1 VADLTAQTSTRELR
15 TRSGLAWVAQR
26 LASFRPDDPMTDN
39 AREQA
44 ARRYALDTYSDDH
57 VANAVMWDLR
67 EALPPVLQT
76 DTRAEY
82 AARVR
87 LVVQGVT
94 Q

>member
-1 VADLTAQTSTRELR
+1 MTDHTAQPSTRDLR
-15 TRSGLAWVAQR
+15 TRSGLAWIAQR

-44 ARRYALDTYSDDH
+44 ARRYALDTYRDDH
-57 VANAVMWDLR
+57 VANRVMWDLR
-67 EALPPVLQT
+67 EALPVVLET

-82 AARVR
+82 ATRVH

>member
-15 TRSGLAWVAQR
+15 TRSGLTWIAQR
-26 LASFRPDDPMTDN
+26 LAGFRPDDPMTDN

-44 ARRYALDTYSDDH
+44 ARRYALDTYRDDQ
-57 VANAVMWDLR
+57 VASRVMWDLR
-67 EALPPVLQT
+67 DALPPIRST

-82 AARVR
+82 AARVH
-87 LVVQGVT
+87 LIVQEVA